1 MKTTKKIIAVVGLI
15 IGVVVSNNTEANS
28 TEIYIGAVM
37 VLMAVML
44 LIPASKKEEAW
55 VPAQ

>member
-15 IGVVVSNNTEANS
+15 LGVVVSNNTEANS

-44 LIPASKKEEAW
+44 LIPVSKKEEA
-55 VPAQ
+55 